1 MTGTTSEQAKTF
13 EGRRTFDFLSFQEK
27 MRSKK
32 RRLFYFF
39 ALNML
44 GTVLAFYVVIAFFFL
59 DGIRYIEKHGEYRNL
74 SLEADLWHPK
84 GFLIVFFVIIFVI
97 LSVSWSRIL
106 QLKDGGSIV
115 AIDLGARPLMPFTQ
129 DLNER
134 KLLNVVEEMALASGV
149 EVPEIYILDGNHS
162 INAFAAGF
170 TREDSVI
177 GVTQGALA
185 YLSRDELQGVIAHEF
200 SHILNEDVKIRTYLA
215 GLSFGFMFLIK
226 IFGIPL
232 RILRN
237 MICPRESDYP
247 TPCIRIN
254 IVSFFYIVILLFS
267 LGLVLLGFISYIFG
281 LLLQLSV
288 SRQMERLADG
298 TAAEYTR
305 YPEGLASALKKIG
318 AYAAQRPYNFT
329 MGIVDRE
336 YAPLFFA
343 DTGMLFI
350 ERLFSSH
357 PPLLERIRTLD
368 PSFDGNFLA
377 IKVKRAEES
386 PETIRKSTD
395 RDVRRITIEQSP
407 LWDQQTWTQ
416 SGFESPEVQNL
427 LGDMPIVALSKLRE
441 PLMTAALILALEL
454 DAHEAAR
461 EKQREIIRSA
471 FPEEVL
477 EQSELLSYEF
487 MDLNFSQKYAI
498 GSLSLPSLRQM
509 SREQFLEF
517 DKVLEQLIEADDAV
531 DLFEYCLSRRV
542 RLVLSRYFGAEVKQL
557 KNHKP
562 EDYPEE
568 CGVVL
573 SILARMNAGSEEE
586 EMREAFELGVGLL
599 RFPEGKISL
608 LSEEECKKARLEKVF
623 GKLRLLERRHKGNF
637 LLACRGV
644 ADFTGNRVEPGEEDY
659 LRLLGYAL
667 EADREMMAEHAWCG

>member
-318 AYAAQRPYNFT
+318 AYAAQRPYNLT

-531 DLFEYCLSRRV
+531 DLFEYCLSRRI
-542 RLVLSRYFGAEVKQL
+542 RLVLSRYFGAEVKQM

>member
-74 SLEADLWHPK
+74 SLEANLWHPK

-318 AYAAQRPYNFT
+318 AYAAQRPYNLT

-531 DLFEYCLSRRV
+531 DLFEYCLSRRI

>member
-1 MTGTTSEQAKTF
+1 
-13 EGRRTFDFLSFQEK
+13 

-74 SLEADLWHPK
+74 SLEVDLWHPK
-84 GFLIVFFVIIFVI
+84 GFLVVFFVIIFVI
-97 LSVSWSRIL
+97 LAVSWSRIL

-177 GVTQGALA
+177 GVTQGALK

-247 TPCIRIN
+247 TPSIRIN

-298 TAAEYTR
+298 TAAQYTR

-318 AYAAQRPYNFT
+318 AYAAQRPYNLT

-343 DTGMLFI
+343 DTGMFFI
-350 ERLFSSH
+350 ERLLSSH

-377 IKVKRAEES
+377 IKVKRAQES
-386 PETIRKSTD
+386 RETIRKSTD

-407 LWDQQTWTQ
+407 LWDQQTWAQ

-427 LGDMPIVALSKLRE
+427 LGDMPIAVLSKLRE

-461 EKQREIIRSA
+461 EKQREIIRRA

-517 DKVLEQLIEADDAV
+517 DQVLEQLIEADEAV
-531 DLFEYCLSRRV
+531 DLFEYCLLRRI

-562 EDYPEE
+562 EDFPEE

-573 SILARMNAGSEEE
+573 SIMARMNVGSEEE

-599 RFPEGKISL
+599 RFPDGKISL

-623 GKLRLLERRHKGNF
+623 GKLRLLERKHKGNF

-644 ADFTGNRVEPGEEDY
+644 ADFTGKRVEPGEEDY
-659 LRLLGYAL
+659 LRLLGYAM
-667 EADREMMAEHAWCG
+667 EADREMMAEHSWCG

>member
-1 MTGTTSEQAKTF
+1 
-13 EGRRTFDFLSFQEK
+13 

-318 AYAAQRPYNFT
+318 AYAAQRPYNLT

-531 DLFEYCLSRRV
+531 DLFEYCLSRRI

>member
-318 AYAAQRPYNFT
+318 AYAAQRPYNLT

-531 DLFEYCLSRRV
+531 DLFEYCLSRRI

>member
-1 MTGTTSEQAKTF
+1 
-13 EGRRTFDFLSFQEK
+13 

-318 AYAAQRPYNFT
+318 AYAAQRPYNLT

-509 SREQFLEF
+509 SRKQFLEF
-517 DKVLEQLIEADDAV
+517 DKVLEQLIEVDDAV
-531 DLFEYCLSRRV
+531 DLFEYCLSRRI

-562 EDYPEE
+562 EDFPEE

-573 SILARMNAGSEEE
+573 SIMARMNVGSEEE

-599 RFPEGKISL
+599 RFPDGKISL
-608 LSEEECKKARLEKVF
+608 LSEEECKKARLEKAF
-623 GKLRLLERRHKGNF
+623 GKLRLLERKHKGNF

-644 ADFTGNRVEPGEEDY
+644 ADFTGKRVEAGEEDY
-659 LRLLGYAL
+659 LRLLGYAM
-667 EADREMMAEHAWCG
+667 EADREMMAEHSWCG

>member
-74 SLEADLWHPK
+74 SLEANLWHPK

-247 TPCIRIN
+247 PPCIRIN

-318 AYAAQRPYNFT
+318 AYAAQRPYNLT

-531 DLFEYCLSRRV
+531 DLFEYCLSRRI

>member
-1 MTGTTSEQAKTF
+1 MTGTTSEQAKAF
-13 EGRRTFDFLSFQEK
+13 EGRKTFDFLSFQEK

-44 GTVLAFYVVIAFFFL
+44 GTVLAFYVLIAFFFL
-59 DGIRYIEKHGEYRNL
+59 DGMRYIEKHGEYRNL
-74 SLEADLWHPK
+74 SLEVDLWHPR

-106 QLKDGGSIV
+106 QLKEGGSIV

-149 EVPEIYILDGNHS
+149 EVPEIYILEGNHS

-177 GVTQGALA
+177 GVTKGALT

-215 GLSFGFMFLIK
+215 GLSFGFMFLIR

-247 TPCIRIN
+247 TPNIRIN
-254 IVSFFYIVILLFS
+254 IVSFFYFVILLFS
-267 LGLVLLGFISYIFG
+267 LGLVVLGFISYIFG
-281 LLLQLSV
+281 LFLQLSV

-318 AYAAQRPYNFT
+318 AYAAQRPYNLA
-329 MGIVDRE
+329 MGIGARE

-377 IKVKRAEES
+377 IKVKRAQES
-386 PETIRKSTD
+386 RETIRKSTD

-407 LWDQQTWTQ
+407 LWDRQALAQ
-416 SGFESPEVQNL
+416 SGMESSELQHL
-427 LGDMPIVALSKLRE
+427 LGDMPVAVLSKLRE
-441 PLMTAALILALEL
+441 PLMTVALILALEM
-454 DAHEAAR
+454 DAHEDAR
-461 EKQREIIRSA
+461 EKQREIIRSE

-477 EQSELLSYEF
+477 EQSESLSYEF
-487 MDLNFSQKYAI
+487 MDLNLSQRFAI

-517 DKVLEQLIEADDAV
+517 DKVLEQMMEADDAV
-531 DLFEYCLSRRV
+531 DLFEYCLSRRI

-562 EDYPEE
+562 EDFPEE

-573 SILARMNAGSEEE
+573 SILARMNVGCED
-586 EMREAFELGVGLL
+586 EMRAAFELGAGLL

-608 LSEEECKKARLEKVF
+608 LGEEECKKARLEKAF
-623 GKLRLLERRHKGNF
+623 GKLRLLEREYKGDF

-644 ADFTGNRVEPGEEDY
+644 ADFTGKRVEPGEEDY